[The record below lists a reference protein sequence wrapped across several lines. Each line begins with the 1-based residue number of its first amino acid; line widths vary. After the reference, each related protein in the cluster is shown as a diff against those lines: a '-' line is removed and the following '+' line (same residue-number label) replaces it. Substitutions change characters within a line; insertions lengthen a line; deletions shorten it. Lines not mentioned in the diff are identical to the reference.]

1 VVAVLRRRAPGVEL
15 VVVHASVQ
23 GDAAPQ
29 ELCRALAR
37 VARWGQAELVI
48 IGRGGGSREDLW
60 AFNDERVARA
70 LAACPVPTISAVGHE
85 VDITL
90 CDLVADHRAPTPS
103 AAAEAAVLS
112 RDELLLVLG
121 AQRQRLVMAMED
133 WLSLPRARARSA
145 GAALTTSMSRRLGE
159 RQSALAA
166 SA

>member
-48 IGRGGGSREDLW
+48 VGRGGGAREDLW

-70 LAACPVPTISAVGHE
+70 LAACPVPTVAAIGHE
-85 VDITL
+85 VDVTL
-90 CDLVADHRAPTPS
+90 CDLVADARAPTPS
-103 AAAEAAVLS
+103 AAAELAVPVLN
-112 RDELLLVLG
+112 ELRGRVLTMG
-121 AQRQRLVMAMED
+121 RELQH
-133 WLSLPRARARSA
+133 
-145 GAALTTSMSRRLGE
+145 
-159 RQSALAA
+159 AA
-166 SA
+166 SGVVRRAAR